1 MNKDISTEEKI
12 LEAARQ
18 VFYRKGMDGAR
29 MQEIADEAG
38 INKALLHYYFRSK
51 EKLFEAVFQEVIK
64 GFFRSIEKTL
74 YAELPLTEKAEF
86 VVERYITMIESNP
99 FVPQFIIS
107 EINRNPQMLRNVMM
121 SEKLTP
127 QSLVDVFGK
136 QDVENYQLKFDPRQM
151 VISLLGMVIF
161 PYAARNLIQMI
172 YFNGDEAEYSKFLT
186 ERKEF
191 VKTMIL
197 KMLTT

>member
-51 EKLFEAVFQEVIK
+51 EKLFGAVFQEVIK

-86 VVERYITMIESNP
+86 IVDRYINTIESNP

-107 EINRNPQMLRNVMM
+107 EINRNPQMLRDVMM
-121 SEKLTP
+121 SENFTP
-127 QSLVDVFGK
+127 QSLIDVFGK
-136 QDVENYQLKFDPRQM
+136 PDSENHQLKVDPRQM

-172 YFNGDEAEYSKFLT
+172 YFDGDEAEYSKFLT

>member
-86 VVERYITMIESNP
+86 IVERYITMIESNP

-121 SEKLTP
+121 SEKLNP
-127 QSLVDVFGK
+127 QTLVNVFGK
-136 QDVENYQLKFDPRQM
+136 PNDENQQSKYDPRQM

-161 PYAARNLIQMI
+161 PYAARNLLQMI
-172 YFNGDEAEYSKFLT
+172 YFDGDEAEYSKFLT
-186 ERKEF
+186 DRKEF

>member
-51 EKLFEAVFQEVIK
+51 EKLFGAVFQEVMK
-64 GFFRSIEKTL
+64 GFFRSIEKAL

-86 VVERYITMIESNP
+86 IVDRYINTIESNP

-107 EINRNPQMLRNVMM
+107 EINRNPQMLRDVMM
-121 SEKLTP
+121 SENFTP
-127 QSLVDVFGK
+127 LSLVNVFGK
-136 QDVENYQLKFDPRQM
+136 PDSENHQLKFDPRQM

-161 PYAARNLIQMI
+161 PYAARNLLQMI
-172 YFNGDEAEYSKFLT
+172 YFDGDEAEYSKFLT